1 MESLLTALH
10 NAPTPIALVIRHG
23 ARYPATDLKNE
34 MAIGLTE
41 TGMAESRML
50 GEKLT
55 GFASVRLFHSPALR
69 CRQTAE
75 CIAEGL
81 RTNNITVYPPEE
93 RASLCAPYVKS
104 AEVMESVS
112 RLGQDFIKEWFE
124 SKLNPEWIYSTEESV
139 KMIAGPIL
147 ESLSELH
154 KGDLDIHISHDWDI
168 TLMWKELANTDY
180 KTVGWP
186 GYLSGLLFT
195 VEGETVK
202 CIPVD
207 APRLQ

>member
-1 MESLLTALH
+1 M
-10 NAPTPIALVIRHG
+10 
-23 ARYPATDLKNE
+23 YK
-34 MAIGLTE
+34 
-41 TGMAESRML
+41 
-50 GEKLT
+50 
-55 GFASVRLFHSPALR
+55 
-69 CRQTAE
+69 RQ
-75 CIAEGL
+75 
-81 RTNNITVYPPEE
+81 NNITVYPPEE